1 MTVIF
6 LLCRARATDNVYVY
20 TYVVKIGIFSCS
32 LCAENSIEVA
42 PAVIDLHVHMV
53 AYREKKDVE
62 QNKLDAAHTHTHSNT
77 VKQIKNSSWS
87 HFSVS
92 VCIQSQRHYDTKFQ
106 FYSYCYSL

>member
-62 QNKLDAAHTHTHSNT
+62 QNKLDAAHTHTLEHSKANQ
-77 VKQIKNSSWS
+77 KQLLVP
-87 HFSVS
+87 FL
-92 VCIQSQRHYDTKFQ
+92 CICMYTK
-106 FYSYCYSL
+106 STSL